1 MSGGPEVKKPY
12 EICLIPGDGIGAEV
26 LPQARRVLEATGVPF
41 SFTEAEAGWETFERL
56 GTSVPDA
63 TLEAVRRAEATL
75 AGAFMSPS
83 RKVPGFFGAIRYMR
97 KQLDLFAN
105 LRPAKSRPVEGG
117 FPNVD
122 MLMVRE
128 NTQGLYVEQ
137 ERRYGD
143 IAIADAVVSRGA
155 SERIARVA
163 LEQAMQRRRKLAVV
177 HKANVL
183 PVTSGLFLETVR
195 EVALEYPEVETY
207 DIIVDAAA
215 MKLVR
220 DPQSFDV
227 LVSTNLFGD
236 ILSDLMAGLVGGMG
250 LAPSANV
257 GEHQALFEPVHGT
270 GPDIAGLGVAN
281 PTAMILSAAML
292 LTYLGEHAAA
302 ARVDAAVN
310 HVLAEGPVTPDL
322 GGRGSTG
329 DMTSAIIAALDL
341 DQPA

>member
-1 MSGGPEVKKPY
+1 MEKHRTHR
-12 EICLIPGDGIGAEV
+12 ICLIAGDGIGSEV
-26 LPQARRVLEATGVPF
+26 LPEARRVLEASGVNFEF
-41 SFTEAEAGWETFERL
+41 SEAEAGWETFERV
-56 GTSVPDA
+56 GSSVPDA
-63 TLEAVRRAEATL
+63 TLEAVRSAHATL
-75 AGAFMSPS
+75 AGAFGAPS

-105 LRPAKSRPVEGG
+105 LRPAKTRPVENC

-143 IAIADAVVSRGA
+143 TAIADAVVTRSA

-163 LEQAMQRRRKLAVV
+163 LEQARLRRKSLAVV

-183 PVTSGLFLETVR
+183 PLTSGLFLETV
-195 EVALEYPEVETY
+195 LEAARDFPDVDTY

-220 DPQSFDV
+220 DPESFDV

-257 GEHQALFEPVHGT
+257 GLHQAIFEPVHGT
-270 GPDIAGLGVAN
+270 GPDIAGMGVAN
-281 PTAMILSAAML
+281 PTAMILSAAMML
-292 LTYLGEHAAA
+292 KHLGETDAANGI
-302 ARVDAAVN
+302 DAAVN
-310 HVLAEGPVTPDL
+310 TVLASGQVTPDL
-322 GGRGSTG
+322 GGRATTTE
-329 DMTSAIIAALDL
+329 MTNAIIAAL
-341 DQPA
+341 

>member
-1 MSGGPEVKKPY
+1 MSGATIRDPY
-12 EICLIPGDGIGAEV
+12 RVCLIAGDGIGAEV
-26 LPQARRVLEATGVPF
+26 LPQARRVLEATGIPF
-41 SFTEAEAGWETFERL
+41 GFTEAEAGWGTFEKL

-63 TLEAVRRAEATL
+63 TLDAVRQAEATL

-83 RKVPGFFGAIRYMR
+83 HKVPGFFGSIRYMR

-143 IAIADAVVSRGA
+143 VTIADAVVTRGA

-183 PVTSGLFLETVR
+183 PVTSGLFLETVL
-195 EVALEYPEVETY
+195 EVAREYPEVETY

-250 LAPSANV
+250 LAPSANL
-257 GEHQALFEPVHGT
+257 GEHQAIFEPVHGT

-292 LTYLGEHAAA
+292 LDYLGENAAA
-302 ARVDAAVN
+302 SRVDAAVN
-310 HVLAEGPVTPDL
+310 SVLAAGPVTPDL
-322 GGRGSTG
+322 GGRATTTE
-329 DMTSAIIAALDL
+329 MTNAIIAQLTENA
-341 DQPA
+341 